1 MAFRLRVI
9 AVEYDSFGETVL
21 TGVLEAGQIG
31 GGDAILVPTANGTP
45 FQSVV
50 ASMEGPGPEPPFRA
64 EKVGNAT
71 LIVGVAGTPP
81 KKDVVVPC
89 VAEGSSTSHA
99 LEALHEIVATRRLG
113 EAWVRLRGAM
123 QHQGSVCGA
132 ALPHLIRLAPSL
144 TPDEQRDLWIDVGF
158 LVIAGAGSLHGNEP
172 VPGMQEALTQSLR
185 DAEPLALQAFLEA
198 EELDPEVASYFA
210 LACVALAGHPLG
222 VTLEEFFSPVEGYVT
237 LQCPKCDAEYE
248 VDGFTDPLRAP
259 CDPPPVPSL
268 TPRARPEWARV
279 PIDLLPGFD
288 AAARAVADAGLPV
301 DAPMRAVWCLVAAMV
316 AAKGAVPWA
325 RTLLRLTGHFRC
337 GTCQAVL
344 PIAAMLGKWR
354 KWPVEHSGPPQ
365 DIDPAVI
372 ADAAGFKPAPGGALV
387 PGDFPLRP
395 VAVPDGLRPP
405 AATEALIVMP
415 GPRGFTASWMPG
427 APTLP
432 WLPGARLKV
441 PWLASVRD
449 GRTVLAVG
457 DATGA
462 VRLCDP
468 ATRKSYGTLFER
480 PGRPVVGMAFAQA
493 LLRHLV
499 IVYGDLTVDVWGP
512 DAADGERSSMALAPD
527 RLRANGHSRIV
538 AVCLGTDLGFSNPI
552 LFADRDGTV
561 SMWEAFG
568 VRLSDP
574 LLPDPAHYDVVAVAA
589 SAGLVVTAGRASR
602 NLRIWQPSSGKV
614 SLVPLA
620 FAPEWLTFTGTTLTA
635 GNADGAASFS
645 VGAEVAPQ

>member
-1 MAFRLRVI
+1 MLLPLDSPHWNDLTACYSTPRAIELLRQIV
-9 AVEYDSFGETVL
+9 S
-21 TGVLEAGQIG
+21 TG
-31 GGDAILVPTANGTP
+31 
-45 FQSVV
+45 
-50 ASMEGPGPEPPFRA
+50 
-64 EKVGNAT
+64 
-71 LIVGVAGTPP
+71 
-81 KKDVVVPC
+81 
-89 VAEGSSTSHA
+89 
-99 LEALHEIVATRRLG
+99 RLG
-113 EAWVRLRGAM
+113 EAWRDFHGEII
-123 QHQGSVCGA
+123 HQGTVYGVTSA

-144 TPDEQRDLWIDVGF
+144 TPDEQIDLWIEVGF
-158 LVIAGAGSLHGNEP
+158 LVTAGAGSFDGKEP
-172 VPGMQEALTQSLR
+172 VPGMQETLTQSLR
-185 DAEPLALQAFLEA
+185 DAEPLALQAFLDA

-210 LACVALAGHPLG
+210 LACVALAGHPIG
-222 VTLEEFFSPVEGYVT
+222 DTLEEFLSPTEGYVT
-237 LQCPKCDAEYE
+237 LWCPECGADYE
-248 VDGFTDPLRAP
+248 IDGFSDPLRAP
-259 CDPPPVPSL
+259 CHPPPVPSL
-268 TPRARPEWARV
+268 TPRARPEWAKV

-288 AAARAVADAGLPV
+288 AAARAVADAGLPA

-337 GTCQAVL
+337 HECQSVL
-344 PIAAMLGKWR
+344 PIAALFSKWR
-354 KWPVEHSGPPQ
+354 KWPVEDPGPPQ
-365 DIDPAVI
+365 DIDPAAI
-372 ADAAGFKPAPGGALV
+372 ADKAGFKPAPGGTLV

-395 VAVPDGLRPP
+395 VIVPHGLRPP
-405 AATEALIVMP
+405 VATEALIVMP
-415 GPRGFTASWMPG
+415 AGGITASWMPG

-441 PWLASVRD
+441 PWLAGIRD

-457 DATGA
+457 DVTGA

-468 ATRKSYGTLFER
+468 ATRKPYGTLFER
-480 PGRPVVGMAFAQA
+480 PGQPVMGMAFAQA

-512 DAADGERSSMALAPD
+512 DAADGERSSMAPAPD
-527 RLRANGHSRIV
+527 RLHANGHSRIV

-552 LFADRDGTV
+552 LFADRDGTL
-561 SMWEAFG
+561 SMWEASG

-614 SLVPLA
+614 SSVPLA

-635 GNADGAASFS
+635 GNADGAVSFS
-645 VGAEVAPQ
+645 VVGAEVGPQ

>member
-1 MAFRLRVI
+1 MLLPLDSPRWNDLTACYSTLRAI
-9 AVEYDSFGETVL
+9 ELLRQIVL
-21 TGVLEAGQIG
+21 TG
-31 GGDAILVPTANGTP
+31 
-45 FQSVV
+45 
-50 ASMEGPGPEPPFRA
+50 
-64 EKVGNAT
+64 
-71 LIVGVAGTPP
+71 
-81 KKDVVVPC
+81 
-89 VAEGSSTSHA
+89 
-99 LEALHEIVATRRLG
+99 RLG
-113 EAWVRLRGAM
+113 EAWRELHDEII
-123 QHQGSVCGA
+123 HQGTVYGVTSA

-144 TPDEQRDLWIDVGF
+144 TPDEQIDLWIEVGF
-158 LVIAGAGSLHGNEP
+158 LVTAGAASFEGKEP
-172 VPGMQEALTQSLR
+172 VPGMQETLTQSLR
-185 DAEPLALQAFLEA
+185 DAEPLALQAFLDA

-222 VTLEEFFSPVEGYVT
+222 DTLEEFLSPVEGYVT

-248 VDGFTDPLRAP
+248 VDGFADPLRAP

-288 AAARAVADAGLPV
+288 TAARAVADAGLPA

-337 GTCQAVL
+337 GECQSVL

-354 KWPVEHSGPPQ
+354 KWPVKHSGPPQ

-468 ATRKSYGTLFER
+468 ATRKPYGTLFER
-480 PGRPVVGMAFAQA
+480 PGRPVMGMAFAQA

-512 DAADGERSSMALAPD
+512 DAADGERSSMAPAAD
-527 RLRANGHSRIV
+527 RLHANGHSRIV
-538 AVCLGTDLGFSNPI
+538 AVCLGTGLGFSNPI

-561 SMWEAFG
+561 SMWEAIG

-574 LLPDPAHYDVVAVAA
+574 LLPAPAHYDVVAVAA

-620 FAPEWLTFTGTTLTA
+620 FAPEWLTFIGTTFTA
-635 GNADGAASFS
+635 GNADGAVSFS
-645 VGAEVAPQ
+645 VGAEVGPQ